1 MGVAAHEKGYSV
13 LITDDDE
20 PFRETLR
27 EILEPAGFRTY
38 LAGSGE
44 EALNLAHSVDLHLVL
59 LDQNLPRLS
68 GLETLRML
76 RKMELLIP
84 VILMTAN
91 RTEQLLREAMT
102 ADAFCVMIKPFDR
115 RSLLATVD
123 DALRHGRRPR
133 QKRQRRPPPR
143 WELT

>member
-1 MGVAAHEKGYSV
+1 MGMSACEKSYAV

-44 EALNLAHSVDLHLVL
+44 EALDLAHCIDLHLAL

-68 GLETLRML
+68 GLETLRLL
-76 RKMELLIP
+76 RKMNLLMP
-84 VILMTAN
+84 VILMTAH
-91 RTEQLLREAMT
+91 RTEQLIREAMF
-102 ADAFCVMIKPFDR
+102 ADAFCVMTKPFDR
-115 RSLLATVD
+115 GSLLAEVR
-123 DALRHGRRPR
+123 DALRQSRKGPERP
-133 QKRQRRPPPR
+133 QRRPPPR
-143 WELT
+143 LELF

>member
-1 MGVAAHEKGYSV
+1 MSAYEQSYTV

-44 EALNLAHSVDLHLVL
+44 EALDLAHSIELHLAL

-68 GLETLRML
+68 GLETLRLL
-76 RKMELLIP
+76 RQMHLLIP

-91 RTEQLLREAMT
+91 RTEQLLREAMS
-102 ADAFCVMIKPFDR
+102 ADAFCVMSKPFDR
-115 RSLLATVD
+115 GSLLATVRE
-123 DALRHGRRPR
+123 ALRHGPTRPVQR
-133 QKRQRRPPPR
+133 RRPPKF
-143 WELT
+143 ELS

>member
-1 MGVAAHEKGYSV
+1 MGVAAHEKSYSV

-44 EALNLAHSVDLHLVL
+44 EALDLAHSLDLHLVL

-91 RTEQLLREAMT
+91 RTEQLLRDAMT

-115 RSLLATVD
+115 RSLLAAVNE
-123 DALRHGRRPR
+123 ALRQGRRPR
-133 QKRQRRPPPR
+133 EQRRPPPPTR
-143 WELT
+143 WKLA